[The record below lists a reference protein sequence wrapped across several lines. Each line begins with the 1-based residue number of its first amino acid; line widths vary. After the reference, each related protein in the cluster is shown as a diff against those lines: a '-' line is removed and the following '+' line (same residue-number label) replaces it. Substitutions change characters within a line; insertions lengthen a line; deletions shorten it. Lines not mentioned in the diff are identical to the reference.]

1 MVSDKY
7 FLDVA
12 TRTAQESNC
21 TELKVGA
28 VLVKDKRICSVGYNG
43 TAAGYINCNEALNQ
57 KLYEKEDHHNWS
69 KDNEIHAELNCILF
83 AAKYG
88 ISTKDCIL
96 YVSYEPCDNCLKHII
111 QAGIKEVV
119 YLYPYKKKY
128 CHSIYRDNN
137 LINIRQFKE

>member
-1 MVSDKY
+1 MVNDKY
-7 FLDVA
+7 FIDIAL
-12 TRTAQESNC
+12 RTAQESNC

-28 VLVKDKRICSVGYNG
+28 VLVKDKRIVSVGYNG
-43 TAAGYINCNEALNQ
+43 TASGYINCGEALD
-57 KLYEKEDHHNWS
+57 KGLYEKENHHDWS
-69 KDNEIHAELNCILF
+69 KDNEIPAELNCLLF

-137 LINIRQFKE
+137 LVNIRQFVE